1 MTGLTEASGIAG
13 PRTRKTRR
21 MVAFLEQ
28 YALCGNIT
36 RAAAHAGIERKQIYV
51 WREQDPVFAERM
63 AEADLKA
70 TEHLEAEA
78 WRRAVEGSPYRR
90 TSYWRGEPV
99 GVDEKTEYSDSLM
112 TLLLK
117 SRAPDKYRDKDAQ
130 PVQVIIKTV
139 GFDATVVLGQPAL
152 DASNAVDGAYRELP
166 AGDEPT

>member
-1 MTGLTEASGIAG
+1 MMPVSAG
-13 PRTRKTRR
+13 TRARSSRQKS
-21 MVAFLEQ
+21 AFLAQ
-28 YALCGNIT
+28 YAKQGNIT
-36 RAAAHAGIERKQIYV
+36 RAAEAAHIDRRLVYH
-51 WREQDPVFAERM
+51 WREQDPSFAERM
-63 AEADLKA
+63 IDAEAQA
-70 TEHLEAEA
+70 TEVLEAEA

-112 TLLLK
+112 QLLLK

>member
-1 MTGLTEASGIAG
+1 MTGLTEAGGIAG

-21 MVAFLEQ
+21 VSRFLEQ

-36 RAAAHAGIERKQIYV
+36 RAAALAGIERRLIYR
-51 WREQDPVFAERM
+51 WRDDDPDFAQRMLEAEQQ
-63 AEADLKA
+63 A
-70 TEHLEAEA
+70 TEVLEAEA

-117 SRAPDKYRDKDAQ
+117 ARKPDTYRDKDAQ

-139 GFDATVVLGQPAL
+139 GFDASVVLGQPAL
-152 DASNAVDGAYRELP
+152 DANDAVDGAYRELP
-166 AGDEPT
+166 AGDASV